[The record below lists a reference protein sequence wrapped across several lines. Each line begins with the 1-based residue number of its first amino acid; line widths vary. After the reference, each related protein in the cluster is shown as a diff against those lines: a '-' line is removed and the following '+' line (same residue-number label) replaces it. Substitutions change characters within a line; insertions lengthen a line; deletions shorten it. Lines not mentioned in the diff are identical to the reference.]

1 MTPIE
6 ALQATLAAEHAAV
19 YVTGFLGAQ
28 ASQSRQP
35 ELYETLTGLYR
46 DHRRNRDRLSVLI
59 SGRGEEPVEADVA
72 YAVPVGL
79 RTVAELSDAALGVER
94 RIVKTFGQLIENT
107 TGVER
112 RWALVAL
119 NASAVRQVELR
130 GSPEMF
136 PGSVN

>member
-6 ALQATLAAEHAAV
+6 ALQAALAAEHAAV

-35 ELYETLTGLYR
+35 ALYDTLTDCYR

-59 SGRGEEPVEADVA
+59 TGQGAEPVAAEVA
-72 YAVPVGL
+72 YAVPAGL
-79 RTVAELSDAALGVER
+79 RTVAELSDAALQVER
-94 RIVKTFGQLIENT
+94 RIVKTFGQLIEST

-119 NASAVRQVELR
+119 NSAAVRQLELR
-130 GSPEMF
+130 GTPEMF
-136 PGSVN
+136 PGSVA